1 MTNVKPS
8 PPWAGGRFSR
18 KPRRF
23 AIGDVHGCSRT
34 LQTLVEEVIRP
45 EPDDVIFLLGDYID
59 RGPDSKGV
67 LNYLMALFERE
78 DFLVFSLMG
87 NHEELCLKAAAG
99 DKVAE
104 KIWYGNGGYGT
115 LQSFGVGR
123 AEDIPT
129 KYLNFMAAM
138 GRIKV
143 ENNYILVHAGLDF
156 ATEDPIR
163 DSSSEFMLWDRSERV
178 QPVNIGDRTLV
189 CGHTV
194 TPLFQIKESL
204 TTRVI
209 RLDNGCYD
217 KGHMGYGSLV
227 ALDMNSRELVLQENC
242 E

>member
-1 MTNVKPS
+1 MADVKSP

-18 KPRRF
+18 KPKRYV
-23 AIGDVHGCSRT
+23 IGDVHGCSLT
-34 LQTLVEEVIRP
+34 LRVLVEDVIKP
-45 EPDDVIFLLGDYID
+45 EPTDVIFLLGDYID

-67 LNYLMALFERE
+67 LDYLLALIDRE
-78 DFLVFSLMG
+78 EIHVFPLMG

-99 DKVAE
+99 DKIAE

-123 AEDIPT
+123 AEDIPRQ
-129 KYLNFMAAM
+129 YLDFMTSM
-138 GRIKV
+138 RRIRV
-143 ENNYILVHAGLDF
+143 EKDYVLVHAGLDF
-156 ATEDPIR
+156 SVDDPIHN
-163 DSSSEFMLWDRSERV
+163 SSPELMLWDRSERV
-178 QPVNIGDRTLV
+178 QTVNIGYRTLV

-194 TPLFQIKESL
+194 TPLFEIRKSL
-204 TTRVI
+204 TTSII

-227 ALDMNSRELVLQENC
+227 ALDLDTRELLVQEYC